1 MLCIINN
8 AKYDTKYLSLT
19 VNYIDWWDVI
29 ATLPRE
35 KYKKIKI
42 NANIWV
48 NYYLLKFTKKN

>member
-1 MLCIINN
+1 MRCIINN

-19 VNYIDWWDVI
+19 VNYIDCWDVI
-29 ATLPRE
+29 TTLPRE

-48 NYYLLKFTKKN
+48 NYYLLKF